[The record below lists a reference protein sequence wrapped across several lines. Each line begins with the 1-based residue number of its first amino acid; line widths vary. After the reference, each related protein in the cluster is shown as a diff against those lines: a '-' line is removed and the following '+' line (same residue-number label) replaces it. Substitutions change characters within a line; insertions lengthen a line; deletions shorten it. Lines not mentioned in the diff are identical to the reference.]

1 MDSLPNPT
9 PAGAPSAVRQA
20 NVSAAKDGRVNLL
33 EFDREAMVEF
43 CERLGEKRFRAL
55 QLFRWLHQLGVSDFG
70 EMSDLARSLRAKL
83 TDKAAVFAMPMI
95 SEKESADGTVKWLF
109 DAGNRDAIET
119 VFIPE
124 VTRGTLCISSQ
135 AGCAVGCRF
144 CSTGH
149 QGFSRNLSTGEI
161 LFQLWFAEHRLRQR
175 LGLTGGRVITNVVMM
190 GMGEP
195 LQNYASLVP
204 ALRVM
209 LDDHAYGLSRRR
221 VTVST
226 SGVVPMMDRL
236 RLDCPIALA
245 VSLHA
250 PDDLLRNDL
259 VPLNRKY
266 PLQEL
271 LAACQRYLEAAPR
284 DFITFE
290 YCMLDGVND
299 ADTQAHQL
307 LRLIGSMA
315 ATGLALPCKF
325 NLIPFN
331 PFPASGLKRSPP
343 ERVRAFAR
351 ILQQGGVVATIRK
364 TRGDDIDAACGQ
376 LAGEVQ
382 DRTQFKARMARSSVV
397 EIYSAD
403 ALAQGSNH
411 SNYLVAT
418 RADS

>member
-1 MDSLPNPT
+1 MT
-9 PAGAPSAVRQA
+9 
-20 NVSAAKDGRVNLL
+20 KVNLL
-33 EFDREAMVEF
+33 DFDLEGLTAY
-43 CERLGEKRFRAL
+43 CEGLGEKRFRAT
-55 QLFRWLHQLGVSDFG
+55 QLFRWIHQRGAADFTA
-70 EMSDLARSLRAKL
+70 MTDLARSLRDKL
-83 TDKAAVFAMPMI
+83 AGVAEIRPLKVLTEHV
-95 SEKESADGTVKWLF
+95 SSDGTIKWLF
-109 DAGNRDAIET
+109 DVGGGDAVET

-124 VTRGTLCISSQ
+124 DDRGTLCVSSQ

-149 QGFSRNLSTGEI
+149 QGFSRNLGTGEI
-161 LFQLWFAEHRLRQR
+161 LAQLWMAEHQLRAR
-175 LGLTGGRVITNVVMM
+175 LGNGAGERVITNVVMM

-195 LQNYASLVP
+195 LQNYGALVP

-209 LDDHAYGLSRRR
+209 LDDHGYGLSRRR

-236 RLDCPIALA
+236 RVDLPVALA

-250 PDDLLRNDL
+250 PNDPLRDNL

-266 PLQEL
+266 PLVEL
-271 LAACQRYLEAAPR
+271 MAACQRYLESAPR

-299 ADTQAHQL
+299 SDEHAREL
-307 LRLIGSMA
+307 
-315 ATGLALPCKF
+315 LALVNGRGANRVPCKF

-331 PFPASGLKRSPP
+331 PFPASGLTRSPRD
-343 ERVRAFAR
+343 RVTAFAKV
-351 ILQQGGVVATIRK
+351 LQDGGVITTVRK

-382 DRTQFKARMARSSVV
+382 DRTRVGERMKRLPIPVV
-397 EIYSAD
+397 AAAPD
-403 ALAQGSNH
+403 TNNGAA
-411 SNYLVAT
+411 V
-418 RADS
+418 